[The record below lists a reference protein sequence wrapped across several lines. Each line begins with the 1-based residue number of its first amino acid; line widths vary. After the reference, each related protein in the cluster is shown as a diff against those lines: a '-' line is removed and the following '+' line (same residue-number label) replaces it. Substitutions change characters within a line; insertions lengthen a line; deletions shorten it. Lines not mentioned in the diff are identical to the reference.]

1 MRGAIDVMPHR
12 TTDTPQQTYDEAEAG
27 RFSPSDGVVDAA
39 ATVRGE
45 PPRQETRAS
54 RRSEPQVLGECG
66 PEGDAVSAH
75 EQRRFRA
82 FANAEVK
89 HRNLAG
95 VDDLETPRKGA
106 DREVGILGGGKDGPR
121 SEQLVEGANPLDER
135 TTHRHVGA
143 DAPGNARARKA
154 MLID

>member
-54 RRSEPQVLGECG
+54 RRSEPQVLGEAGSIRKCLDVKRIQRQARSFPPALSAAEEVRNRALG
-66 PEGDAVSAH
+66 ILRVAGDVGGDAPRREDGGPDVVHVSIGAH
-75 EQRRFRA
+75 GHELPGGELQELA
-82 FANAEVK
+82 AEK
-89 HRNLAG
+89 Q
-95 VDDLETPRKGA
+95 K
-106 DREVGILGGGKDGPR
+106 
-121 SEQLVEGANPLDER
+121 
-135 TTHRHVGA
+135 
-143 DAPGNARARKA
+143 
-154 MLID
+154 